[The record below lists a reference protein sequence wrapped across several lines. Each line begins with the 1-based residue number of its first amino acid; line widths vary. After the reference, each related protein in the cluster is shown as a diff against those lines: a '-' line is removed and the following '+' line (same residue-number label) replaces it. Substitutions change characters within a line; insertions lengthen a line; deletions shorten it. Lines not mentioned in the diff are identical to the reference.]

1 MFGVSQLPPL
11 ALVTTLLFFGM
22 LFLGMGN
29 GAVFQLIPHRF
40 KDEIG
45 RITGIVGAAGGIGG
59 FFVPTIL
66 GTLKQVTG
74 TYEPGFLVYAG
85 IGLAGLV
92 IILLAKLAWQK
103 TWATNGASRQI

>member
-1 MFGVSQLPPL
+1 
-11 ALVTTLLFFGM
+11 M

-59 FFVPTIL
+59 FFVPNIL
-66 GTLKQVTG
+66 GTLKQMTG
-74 TYEPGFLVYAG
+74 TYTPGFLVYAG
-85 IGLAGLV
+85 IGLAGLIV
-92 IILLAKLAWQK
+92 VLIAKLSWQK
-103 TWATNGASRQI
+103 SWISKEASRQI